1 MIDSMRDMESKENEL
16 VEVSVAAEIL
26 GYKTTKSVRD
36 LIAKGKLSA
45 FKRPL
50 GRKILVSIREV
61 KQINEPVM
69 ISKGDLNV

>member
-1 MIDSMRDMESKENEL
+1 MENREKEL

-26 GYKTTKSVRD
+26 GYKTTKSIRD

-45 FKRPL
+45 YKRPL
-50 GRKILVSIREV
+50 GRKILVSVKEV
-61 KQINEPVM
+61 KQINKPVL